1 VGLDVGL
8 RVVGL
13 AVGLRV
19 VGLDVGLRV
28 VGFDVGLRVVGL
40 AVGLRVVGLDVGL
53 DFGLSH
59 VGLRVVGL
67 DVGLSHVGLD
77 IGLRVVGLAVVGML
91 VIGTS
96 VPPPQTQQAMFA
108 VNPAFAK
115 SSPSKEHLV
124 ALSSISAYHMQLY
137 STPSLS

>member
-1 VGLDVGL
+1 MFTWHIPVGTYNIGLRVVGLDVGL

-28 VGFDVGLRVVGL
+28 VGFVVGFQVVGLDVGLRVVGL
-40 AVGLRVVGLDVGL
+40 E
-53 DFGLSH
+53 
-59 VGLRVVGL
+59 
-67 DVGLSHVGLD
+67 
-77 IGLRVVGLAVVGML
+77 VVGML
-91 VIGTS
+91 VIGIL

-115 SSPSKEHLV
+115 SSPYKEHLV
-124 ALSSISAYHMQLY
+124 APSSISAYHMQLY